1 MEPNTFFEIY
11 ASITAALGF
20 IAVFGYLYLR
30 YLEVKIPAQF
40 KFFLREN
47 ERRIMRLEKRFNL
60 RFAEQKKD
68 EEDGE

>member
-1 MEPNTFFEIY
+1 MEPDFFFELY

-40 KFFLREN
+40 KFWLREN
-47 ERRIMRLEKRFNL
+47 EKRIMRLERRFNL
-60 RFAEQKKD
+60 QFTEQQKDKD
-68 EEDGE
+68 EE

>member
-1 MEPNTFFEIY
+1 MEPDLFFEIY

-47 ERRIMRLEKRFNL
+47 EKRIMRLERRFNL
-60 RFAEQKKD
+60 QFMDQKD

>member
-1 MEPNTFFEIY
+1 MEPDLFFEVY

-40 KFFLREN
+40 KFWLREN
-47 ERRIMRLEKRFNL
+47 EKRIMRLERRFNL
-60 RFAEQKKD
+60 QFMEPQKD